1 VEVPW
6 PGGPTIGDPSK
17 RPASTPAGTAREL
30 GRLEEKLGAL
40 GGAGG
45 FDLASLVEAIRALLP
60 GPPDYTFTGG
70 VYTLEPVC
78 ETDSDGMP
86 LPAREVEWEGGDG
99 ELVEVN
105 RKLDALAELF
115 QVHKELRQ
123 PVCRG
128 ALVVGQRR
136 GRPVTVTFE
145 EQEE

>member
-45 FDLASLVEAIRALLP
+45 FDLASLVEAIRDLLP
-60 GPPDYTFTGG
+60 GPPGYTFSGG

-78 ETDSDGMP
+78 ETDSDGKP
-86 LPAREVEWEGGDG
+86 LPARVVEWGGGDG
-99 ELVEVN
+99 EIVEVN

-128 ALVVGQRR
+128 GLITSQRR

-145 EQEE
+145 EAEE